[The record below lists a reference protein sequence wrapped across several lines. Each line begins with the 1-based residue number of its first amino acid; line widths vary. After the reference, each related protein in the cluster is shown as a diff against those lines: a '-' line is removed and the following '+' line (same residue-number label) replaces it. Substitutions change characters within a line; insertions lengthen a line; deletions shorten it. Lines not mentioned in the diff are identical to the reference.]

1 MDERKKLLATGNQSG
16 FNMNDMEEHMPQLE
30 VAYTDSEEDYAEE
43 EEEEYDELMEEMH
56 TIEQGD
62 SISQLDGA
70 GDPVSCNLCDR
81 FFEGKN
87 KGINLTSHKINVHFK
102 DQFRRVVKDD
112 TKLDGFFHCIEENC
126 TAKHRQK
133 ADLFKHLATVHN
145 YIKKFSNTAAGA
157 GSLSVPASINPNPG
171 PKKIS
176 DLQSLAETEPTSPIT
191 CSTSTAETNQG
202 IKLMEFSAYNY
213 VHPFRV

>member
-1 MDERKKLLATGNQSG
+1 MEERKELLAAGNQGG
-16 FNMNDMEEHMPQLE
+16 FNMNDMDEQLRQLE
-30 VAYTDSEEDYAEE
+30 VVYTDSEEDYAE